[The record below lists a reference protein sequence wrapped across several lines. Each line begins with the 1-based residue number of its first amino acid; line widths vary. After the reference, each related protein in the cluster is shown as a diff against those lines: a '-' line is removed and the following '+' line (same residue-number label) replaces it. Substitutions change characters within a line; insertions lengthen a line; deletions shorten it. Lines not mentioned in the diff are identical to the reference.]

1 MEKKFSL
8 LLSKNFLKKARTVPD
23 NVNDK
28 AKIFNKNIDLN
39 FSATGHYCT
48 NIFLIES
55 AIDSKLLVLKKDLLI
70 AKRKSQVLKIYRQFG
85 HVSAAN
91 IKKLINNTGWQ
102 QKRLCDIIENVVAS
116 CDTCTRFKKTKKL
129 CLYIFKRDINKKYN
143 CSEPWYLKVKE

>member
-91 IKKLINNTGWQ
+91 IKKLINNTG
-102 QKRLCDIIENVVAS
+102 
-116 CDTCTRFKKTKKL
+116 
-129 CLYIFKRDINKKYN
+129 
-143 CSEPWYLKVKE
+143 